1 MTKYARI
8 FNGLIE
14 MVLMNARFTE
24 NTTIH
29 VQVTNMGNSAG
40 RVIGSVNMWLDD
52 QIPQITKHSGF
63 TSQSGILRTDNNKK
77 YRSIGG
83 PK

>member
-1 MTKYARI
+1 
-8 FNGLIE
+8 
-14 MVLMNARFTE
+14 
-24 NTTIH
+24 

-40 RVIGSVNMWLDD
+40 RVIGSVNMCRDD